1 MCLSYL
7 NLTAV
12 VDVLGLLLLGFG
24 QGVDVETEGMGAS
37 HHAIEQFEL
46 EGCVGRRLV

>member
-12 VDVLGLLLLGFG
+12 VDVFGLLLLGFG

-46 EGCVGRRLV
+46 EGSVGRRLV